1 MNTKSILLLILFS
14 FINLLEISTNILKIG
29 TCGDYKPVTFLNKTT
44 GEYEGLEIELIEI
57 YAKEKNY
64 SIEYIKTTWSTL
76 MNDTLENKFD
86 LAIGGITI
94 TENRLQN
101 CIMSIGY
108 LKTGKTFLMRKED
121 INKYKSIS
129 DVNKNNVRVMI
140 NPGGTNE
147 KFAKENLTNA
157 NLIIHNI
164 NEEIPEK
171 ISKNEADIMVTEIM
185 EGLIYV
191 NEINNL
197 DVPLYKNPFTD
208 EDIGIL
214 MKKDKNILM
223 NEINKWLKIKIEDGT
238 IDNLKK
244 KYIPY
249 PNNINYNLVNFEL
262 ILILFLMLI

>member
-1 MNTKSILLLILFS
+1 MKTKSILLLILFS
-14 FINLLEISTNILKIG
+14 FVNLLENSVNILKIG

-44 GEYEGLEIELIEI
+44 GKYEGLEIELIEI

-64 SIEYIKTTWSTL
+64 SIEYIRTTWPNL

-121 INKYKSIS
+121 TDKYKSIS
-129 DVNKNNVRVMI
+129 DVNKKNVRVMI

-147 KFAKENLTNA
+147 KFARANLSNA
-157 NLIIHNI
+157 NIIIYDI

-171 ISKNEADIMVTEIM
+171 ISKNEADIMVTEVM
-185 EGLIYV
+185 EGLIYSK
-191 NEINNL
+191 EIDNL
-197 DVPLYKNPFTD
+197 DVPLYQNPFTD
-208 EDIGIL
+208 NDIGIL
-214 MKKDKNILM
+214 MRKDNIILM
-223 NEINKWLKIKIEDGT
+223 NEINEWLKKKIEDGT

-249 PNNINYNLVNFEL
+249 PNNGKYILINLGL
-262 ILILFLMLI
+262 ILVLFLLII